1 LPEGGARL
9 LNRNQKTVA
18 RQLTLVAYT
27 KYVCIMTDYAKDYKA
42 CAAP

>member
-1 LPEGGARL
+1 MVRPPSGRGCYALFTQVRS
-9 LNRNQKTVA
+9 K
-18 RQLTLVAYT
+18 T

>member
-1 LPEGGARL
+1 LSRL
-9 LNRNQKTVA
+9 RY
-18 RQLTLVAYT
+18 RIDT

>member
-1 LPEGGARL
+1 LVMGSS
-9 LNRNQKTVA
+9 
-18 RQLTLVAYT
+18 TLSHT

>member
-1 LPEGGARL
+1 
-9 LNRNQKTVA
+9 
-18 RQLTLVAYT
+18 LVAYT